1 LVRERFG
8 DEIKED
14 NSDADDQPN
23 QLKCPEI
30 KLSKNYVLNFLLVFK
45 IVFTFDIFIDGHFN

>member
-14 NSDADDQPN
+14 NCDVDDQPN

-30 KLSKNYVLNFLLVFK
+30 KLSKNSVLNFLLVFK
-45 IVFTFDIFIDGHFN
+45 IGFTFDIFIDGHFN